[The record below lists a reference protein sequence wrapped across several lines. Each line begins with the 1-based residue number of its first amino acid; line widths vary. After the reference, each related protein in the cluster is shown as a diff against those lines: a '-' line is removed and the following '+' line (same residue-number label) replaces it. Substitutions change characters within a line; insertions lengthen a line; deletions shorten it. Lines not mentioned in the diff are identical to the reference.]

1 MNDLTVLIIIAQ
13 FLLKEVMYDHLVKQK
28 EEKLL
33 EKYAE
38 TYFKLSETL
47 KEAIQSSGMA
57 KMNDKLIDVIN
68 CIEKNKIEICRTPAV
83 S

>member
-28 EEKLL
+28 EERLL

-38 TYFKLSETL
+38 TFYRLNETL
-47 KEAIQSSGMA
+47 KDAIKVSKIETTS
-57 KMNDKLIDVIN
+57 DKLNLLIH
-68 CIEKNKIEICRTPAV
+68 CIEKNKNEFCQSPAV